1 MLEKVWP
8 FLVEEKLHMHKKN
21 GTTLRIIP
29 IIGLVVFFLFSTNS
43 LAQNKTI
50 AVIDMQKVVRGCKA
64 GKKAVKELNKK
75 FETLKKQLQ
84 AKQKE
89 IKAFK
94 ADFDKKAP
102 LMSEEA
108 RAEKERQYKKMLRE
122 FKDKSDDAQYEM
134 RQAEAKKM
142 EPILK
147 KLEKVVTKIGKER
160 HYLIILEKNMPGL
173 YYVAPGADITK
184 EVIKI
189 FDSQS

>member
-1 MLEKVWP
+1 MTQKKVSIP
-8 FLVEEKLHMHKKN
+8 
-21 GTTLRIIP
+21 TLLIALTIAMFFS
-29 IIGLVVFFLFSTNS
+29 LNTVV
-43 LAQNKTI
+43 LAQNKAI
-50 AVIDMQKVVRGCKA
+50 AVIDMQKVVRNCKA
-64 GKKAVKELNKK
+64 GKKAMKELNRK
-75 FETLKKQLQ
+75 FESLKRQLQ

-89 IKAFK
+89 LQAFK
-94 ADFDKKAP
+94 QDLEKKAP

-134 RQAEAKKM
+134 RQAEAKRM

-147 KLEKVVTKIGKER
+147 KLEKVVNKIGKEK

-173 YYVAPGADITK
+173 YYVAPGADITH
-184 EVIKI
+184 EVIKA

>member
-1 MLEKVWP
+1 MIKKMGSSFGLACVVAAI
-8 FLVEEKLHMHKKN
+8 LVLSVS
-21 GTTLRIIP
+21 GAC
-29 IIGLVVFFLFSTNS
+29 

-50 AVIDMQKVVRGCKA
+50 AVIDMQKVVRSCKA

-75 FETLKKQLQ
+75 FESLKKQLQ

-89 IKAFK
+89 IRAFK
-94 ADFDKKAP
+94 QDLDKKAP

-134 RQAEAKKM
+134 RQAEAKRM

-147 KLEKVVTKIGKER
+147 KLEKVVNKIGKKR
-160 HYLIILEKNMPGL
+160 HYLVILEKNMPGL
-173 YYVAPGADITK
+173 YYVAPGADITQ

-189 FDSQS
+189 FDSQY